1 MGAEAVAIFAIFTG
15 QAWNIMLTLY
25 QIMEVIPSDLVN
37 VTDQFKYNAWEK
49 NFGVLNLFTQF
60 LAYFG
65 TLLFLKLRLGL
76 PWWLDE
82 QASVAFPKETNLYLP
97 GIGSYIQVALN
108 RADFK
113 SCLWAVFALLINVVI
128 FKLFSFFQP
137 LVLSHLLF

>member
-1 MGAEAVAIFAIFTG
+1 
-15 QAWNIMLTLY
+15 MLG
-25 QIMEVIPSDLVN
+25 
-37 VTDQFKYNAWEK
+37 K
-49 NFGVLNLFTQF
+49 NFGGLNLFTQF

-76 PWWLDE
+76 PWCSE

-113 SCLWAVFALLINVVI
+113 SCLWAVL
-128 FKLFSFFQP
+128 P
-137 LVLSHLLF
+137 Y